1 EVMDQHGF
9 AVIQGF
15 TETSGDVAVQGGS
28 KGYVNPKQGEQAVIH
43 FRAEEPGNIK
53 ICIYNLQGSLVKEM
67 SKDTSGGEDSMAWSC
82 VNGDGSMVASGVYIV
97 YVRGPGIDTTTKMAI
112 VK

>member
-43 FRAEEPGNIK
+43 FRASEQGVVNLS
-53 ICIYNLQGSLVKEM
+53 IYNLQGFLIQELSKE
-67 SKDTSGGEDSMAWSC
+67 TAGGEDSLSWTC
-82 VNGDGSMVASGVYIV
+82 ENRDGEIVSSGVYVV
-97 YVRGPGIDTTTKMAI
+97 YVKGPGIDT
-112 VK
+112 VKKLAVVK